1 MRLVMPDRGQGWQ
14 PFSRCLTT
22 ARRVVVLV
30 GGLVLLVP
38 LLAGCG
44 APSFLITPVSSS
56 PKLEEVEVQPGEG
69 LSSDRVAVVEIEGML
84 VNARVGG
91 LLQGTENPLS
101 RFSQQLDKAAKDRR
115 VKAVVLRINSPGGTV
130 TCSETMYRLVRRF
143 KEKTGKVVIAA
154 AQEVSASG
162 GYMVALSADRI
173 VATPTSVVGSIGV
186 IFQTFHVE
194 QTLGFIGVKVETI
207 KSGELKDM
215 GSPFRSMNERDR
227 KVIEDMVEGF
237 YARFVGLLRE
247 RRGLT
252 DEATLK
258 TATDGRVFTG
268 EQALALGL
276 VDQLG
281 SLEETIDLA
290 RQLAGA
296 PKARAVMYIRPYGYT
311 GSIYASQPLSP
322 ARSERGAVFELPES
336 LQPLPAGFY
345 YLWRP

>member
-1 MRLVMPDRGQGWQ
+1 MIDV
-14 PFSRCLTT
+14 
-22 ARRVVVLV
+22 RVAMSVAGTVLM
-30 GGLVLLVP
+30 LPLLL

-56 PKLEEVEVQPGEG
+56 PELEEVEVQPGEG
-69 LSSDRVAVVEIEGML
+69 FSSDRVAIIEVEGML

-91 LLQGTENPLS
+91 LLQATENPLS

-130 TCSETMYRLVRRF
+130 TCSETMYRLVGRF
-143 KEKTGKVVIAA
+143 KEKTRKPVVAA
-154 AQEVSASG
+154 AQEVAASG
-162 GYMVALSADRI
+162 GYMVALASDRI

-215 GSPFRSMNERDR
+215 GSPFRAMSERDR
-227 KVIEDMVEGF
+227 KVIEDMVGGY
-237 YARFVGLLRE
+237 YARFVATLRE
-247 RRGLT
+247 RRGIS

-281 SLEETIDLA
+281 TLEETIDLA

-311 GSIYASQPLSP
+311 GSIYASQSLPP
-322 ARSERGAVFELPES
+322 ARAERGPVFELPES
-336 LQPLPAGFY
+336 VQPLPVGFY